1 MVVGLSLLLLLS
13 VAVAPIVSMDL
24 AIALMVAHRA
34 GAGRSCSQVYI
45 VAWTIVRYSQVVGL
59 TGCAFV
65 VLLAGLSF
73 VCLALRRLVL
83 AQWMA
88 FAGEARD
95 DQTVLMYRLTRC
107 CAGTAIRG
115 WMALIW

>member
-1 MVVGLSLLLLLS
+1 MQPGLYCGVDDSPVQSSRGVDWVRIRGVVG
-13 VAVAPIVSMDL
+13 
-24 AIALMVAHRA
+24 
-34 GAGRSCSQVYI
+34 
-45 VAWTIVRYSQVVGL
+45 W
-59 TGCAFV
+59 
-65 VLLAGLSF
+65 LSF